1 MSNPINTPIIA
12 SKYRVLKRLGG
23 GSFGD
28 IYLGEYIPSSEKV
41 AIKFE
46 KHSARCPQLRHEY
59 KVYRELQHCSGFGRV
74 HYFGTH
80 ENYNVM
86 VMELL
91 GYSLEDLFNKCGR
104 TFSLKTVLQLADQV
118 LERVETMHNRH
129 LIHRDIKPANFVIGY
144 VDTNKINCIDF
155 GLSKRYRHPRT
166 LQHIAYREGRSLT
179 GTPRYASINNHLG
192 VEQSRRDD
200 LESIGYVLIYFLR
213 GILPWQGL
221 KAKTASRKYRMI
233 MEKKQAVTVMELCQG
248 CPVQFQ
254 DYLNYCR
261 SLTFDGKPDMAYL
274 RGLFRELYVSQG
286 FAAQGMEWDWDKFIP
301 QGNTGLGTYPDDP
314 QVQLRI
320 QSANRERQSQIQQSQ
335 SQHQVNNQAQGS
347 AIVTENTSPLLVANI
362 NRNSNATGLNPNAIL
377 SSSGE
382 EQNNSHRYNNSRT
395 NVANVSNEIYN
406 NSSTHN
412 NVTNTTTSDN
422 AFGNNMDGRMI
433 IEENQNNKISSSTHQ
448 GKSTGYPNG
457 VVGTVDQNN
466 STHVGNSGNTGDG
479 GIGGNDNTNIRTSH
493 KRHLSLSPPQREPGV
508 GGSHGQDGQI
518 SNAWGGDYKPPVG
531 SRPKTA
537 HGTRMATRSQS
548 NSASMGIGNT
558 NSTGNYDYFRP
569 STSGVATGH
578 GHSLSLSHAH
588 SSGGSNGGVVR
599 PGTVGGNINT
609 QIPLSSNKSSSGNSN
624 THSHSHSRSN
634 SKSNNP
640 NHVVASTRG
649 MMRYRRTRSSTAE
662 NGGGGGSSTGGGSNG
677 GGGSHHNDGGSNGY
691 GNTTNSRHSGS
702 GSQRGN
708 AKVRHSSASM
718 TRSNTVYAQT
728 ASSANKTHGSGN
740 VKQETFYNVVW
751 RKAKSFARPTSASNM
766 SGRRPSNTG
775 NSNVSTGMNSQ
786 GSGNKVPRGSQG
798 SMGSHN
804 GSATG
809 SYGKKVR
816 NSSGN
821 SRNSNTGS
829 NNGSNNGNGSSSGS
843 KHRVLEPSLTAP

>member
-1 MSNPINTPIIA
+1 MSNPISTPIIA
-12 SKYRVLKRLGG
+12 SKYRVQKRLGG

-59 KVYRELQHCSGFGRV
+59 KVYRELQHCPGFGRV

-144 VDTNKINCIDF
+144 TSTHTIHCIDF

-261 SLTFDGKPDMAYL
+261 SLTFDGKPDMSYL

-286 FAAQGMEWDWDKFIP
+286 YAAQGVEWDWDKFIP
-301 QGNTGLGTYPDDP
+301 SGNTGLGTYPDDIN
-314 QVQLRI
+314 VQLRI
-320 QSANRERQSQIQQSQ
+320 ARQQQIQQQQMQQQQANAQ
-335 SQHQVNNQAQGS
+335 SQNAP
-347 AIVTENTSPLLVANI
+347 IVTQESSAFNNTNNNV
-362 NRNSNATGLNPNAIL
+362 NSNPTGGVNTNPIL

-382 EQNNSHRYNNSRT
+382 DQTKNQRYNNVTT
-395 NVANVSNEIYN
+395 NVTGEIYN
-406 NSSTHN
+406 NSNTQN
-412 NVTNTTTSDN
+412 NVNNTTTTDN
-422 AFGNNMDGRMI
+422 NFGNNMDSRMV
-433 IEENQNNKISSSTHQ
+433 IEENQNNKMSSSSHQ
-448 GKSTGYPNG
+448 DKAYASGSGGPVLG
-457 VVGTVDQNN
+457 QSN
-466 STHVGNSGNTGDG
+466 STNVGNSGNAGDAT
-479 GIGGNDNTNIRTSH
+479 GGNDNTNVRTSH
-493 KRHLSLSPPQREPGV
+493 KRHLSLSPPQRDPGV
-508 GGSHGQDGQI
+508 GGTHGQDGQI
-518 SNAWGGDYKPPVG
+518 SNAWGGDGYKPPVG

-537 HGTRMATRSQS
+537 HGTTRMATRSHTAS
-548 NSASMGIGNT
+548 SSGNFGTTGLGNSGTS
-558 NSTGNYDYFRP
+558 GNYENFRP
-569 STSGVATGH
+569 STSGVTTGH
-578 GHSLSLSHAH
+578 GHSLSLSQTH
-588 SSGGSNGGVVR
+588 SSGGSNVIR
-599 PGTVGGNINT
+599 PGTVGANVYNS

-624 THSHSHSRSN
+624 THSHSHSKSN

-677 GGGSHHNDGGSNGY
+677 GGGSHHHDGGSNGY
-691 GNTTNSRHSGS
+691 GNTSHSRSSGP
-702 GSQRGN
+702 GSQRGKE
-708 AKVRHSSASM
+708 KVRHSSASM

-728 ASSANKTHGSGN
+728 ASSANKTNGSGN

-786 GSGNKVPRGSQG
+786 GSGNKIPRGSQG

-809 SYGKKVR
+809 SHGVTKKVR
-816 NSSGN
+816 GSSNG

-843 KHRVLEPSLTAP
+843 KHRVVTAPG